1 MDYVDGSKINDK
13 CPYKRHTKER
23 RGNVT
28 PEIDWSDAATSP
40 GKLQLREAGRG
51 KASPPRA
58 AGRIADT
65 LT

>member
-40 GKLQLREAGRG
+40 GKL
-51 KASPPRA
+51 
-58 AGRIADT
+58 
-65 LT
+65 